1 MVTRGESRWR
11 NQRGKVSAGCLFT
24 LLIVAVVIYYGSG
37 AGSAYFRYW
46 RMLDEMKQQA
56 RLGPSLDDPVIR
68 RRLQSKAEELDL
80 PSSATNIRIR
90 RLARPREIVI
100 TTAWKETID
109 LPFYEWVVTFRPE
122 ARALL

>member
-1 MVTRGESRWR
+1 MVTTSEARWR
-11 NQRGKVSAGCLFT
+11 NQRGKVSSGCLFT
-24 LLIVAVVIYYGSG
+24 LLIVAVVIYYGAG
-37 AGSAYFRYW
+37 GGSAYIRYW
-46 RMLDEMKQQA
+46 RMKDAMTQQA

-80 PSSATNIRIR
+80 PNQATNIRIR

-100 TTAWKETID
+100 TTVWKETID
-109 LPFYEWVVTFRPE
+109 LPFYDWVVTFRPE

>member
-1 MVTRGESRWR
+1 
-11 NQRGKVSAGCLFT
+11 
-24 LLIVAVVIYYGSG
+24 
-37 AGSAYFRYW
+37 
-46 RMLDEMKQQA
+46 MKQQA

-80 PSSATNIRIR
+80 PNQATNFRIR

-100 TTAWKETID
+100 TTTWKETID
-109 LPFYEWVVTFRPE
+109 LPFYSWVVTFRPE